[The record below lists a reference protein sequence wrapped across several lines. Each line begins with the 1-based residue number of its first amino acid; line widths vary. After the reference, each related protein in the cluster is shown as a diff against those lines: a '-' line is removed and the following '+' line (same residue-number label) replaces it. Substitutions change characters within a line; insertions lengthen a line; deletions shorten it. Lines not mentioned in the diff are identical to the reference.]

1 MTPTPALKKHRI
13 AILDDH
19 PMTRDGIR
27 RWIAGEPDMEICWE
41 ADSAEAAFTAALK
54 CKPDLLVSDISL
66 PGKSGLEFIKDVRAV
81 LPSVPVIVLSMHA
94 ESVYAER
101 ALRAGA
107 RGYIMKHEGG
117 SKLLDAIRSVMGG
130 KIEVSKQMS
139 ERIIEGFSTPAT
151 PAGVEGLSDREFEI
165 FGLLGAGLSTQ
176 KIGERLCISAKTV
189 DSHRANIKAK
199 LRIKKM
205 AELVAFAATWVTSEL
220 PAKS

>member
-1 MTPTPALKKHRI
+1 MTTTPALKKHCI

-41 ADSAEAAFTAALK
+41 ADSAEAALTLALK
-54 CKPDLLVSDISL
+54 CQPDLVVTDISL
-66 PGKSGLEFIKDVRAV
+66 PGKSGLEFIKDLRAV
-81 LPSVPVIVLSMHA
+81 VPSVPVIVLSMHA
-94 ESVYAER
+94 ENVYAER

-117 SKLLDAIRSVMGG
+117 SKLLAAIRSVMGG
-130 KIEVSKQMS
+130 KIEVSEQMS
-139 ERIIEGFSTPAT
+139 ERIIEGFSSPAKH
-151 PAGVEGLSDREFEI
+151 AGVEGLSDREFEI
-165 FGLLGAGLSTQ
+165 FGLLGAGVSTR

-199 LRIKKM
+199 LRIRKM

-220 PAKS
+220 PAKL